1 MPVARTSSFGQALQQ
16 RRKALDLTQQELAQ
30 QVGCAV
36 VTIQRIEQGTLRPS
50 RQIVQHLA
58 AILDIPA
65 DEREQ
70 FVRLARSVPLPD
82 TSEAQLGAPTRA
94 PSTRSLLP
102 MPLTPLIG
110 RVQEL
115 TSLATLFLGDTV
127 RLLTLTGPG
136 GIGKTALAI
145 QLAHALA
152 SHFHDGVVFVSLASL
167 SNADLVIPA
176 IGQALGLREA
186 GKRPMAE
193 QLHAHLRTRELLLL
207 LDNFEQVVDAGT
219 DVAALLGACSRLK
232 CLATSRM
239 PLHLSGEHQQ
249 PISPLALPPAEPQG
263 VPRAS
268 GGNAAASVEDVQAF
282 PAIALFIR
290 RAQAARPDFAL
301 TEQNVPIVTAIC
313 QRLDG
318 LPLAIE
324 LAAALVKVL
333 PLPAILSRL
342 EQRLHVLVGGP
353 RDLPPRQQT
362 LRTAI
367 TWSYNLLNADE
378 QALFRRLAV
387 FVGGWSLE
395 AADAVSTLERS
406 NGATSQESSVLKGLF
421 SLVDHSLLQQVAS
434 DDEEPRYAMLETIRE
449 YALERL
455 EASGEAEAIR
465 QAHAAYFLALAEV
478 GEAQLKSAGQAQ
490 WLLRLEREYANLRAA
505 LEWALGCGQLEMAL
519 RVCGALWHFWTMHGH
534 LSEGRRWIEQA
545 LARSDPEPMDQPP
558 ISALAKTLVGA
569 GMLAYRQA
577 DYGQARTLC
586 EQSLRLYRQLG
597 DQHGIATALHGLGRV
612 TSLGG
617 NYTAARAMYQESL
630 AIYRALHAHWG
641 IAYTNLYLGHATYF
655 AGKVLDARPL
665 IEESLNTF
673 RTLGAT
679 WDIANTLFVRAVAV
693 LLADYEAARAAA
705 EESLALMRSLGDRR
719 GIARASLILA
729 HIAIE
734 RGDYRSPIRPLQES
748 LGIFQELGERW
759 FMTECMADVT
769 GLTAYH
775 HPEHAARLCG
785 AVYALRDGLHS
796 PIRGFYRSFLEHRLV
811 LLRAKLD
818 EATFHAAWEI
828 GQAMTWDQAVDYAL
842 ETLDLVDATVQH
854 QLSGPPAPTS
864 PRPAGSYPAGLSA
877 REIEVLRLVALGLS
891 DAEIAAQLV
900 ISRRTVNTHLSS
912 IYSKLAVKSR
922 TAAVHLARDHQLL

>member
-1 MPVARTSSFGQALQQ
+1 MRMDGAITFAQALKQ
-16 RRKALDLTQQELAQ
+16 RRKALDLTQQKLAQ

-36 VTIQRIEQGTLRPS
+36 VTIQRIEQGTQRPS

-65 DEREQ
+65 DERDR

-115 TSLATLFLGDTV
+115 TSLATLLLRDTV

-136 GIGKTALAI
+136 GIGKTGLAI

-152 SHFHDGVVFVSLASL
+152 SHFRDGVVFVSLAAL
-167 SNADLVIPA
+167 SDADLVIPA
-176 IGQALGLREA
+176 IGRALGLREA

-219 DVAALLGACSRLK
+219 EVAALLRACANLK
-232 CLATSRM
+232 CLVTSRI

-249 PISPLALPPAEPQG
+249 PLSPLALPPAEPQG

-268 GGNAAASVEDVQAF
+268 GVEDVQAF
-282 PAIALFIR
+282 PAIELFIR

-367 TWSYNLLNADE
+367 AWSYNLLNADE

-406 NGATSQESSVLKGLF
+406 NGATSQESSVLKGLG
-421 SLVDHSLLQQVAS
+421 SQQ
-434 DDEEPRYAMLETIRE
+434 
-449 YALERL
+449 
-455 EASGEAEAIR
+455 
-465 QAHAAYFLALAEV
+465 
-478 GEAQLKSAGQAQ
+478 
-490 WLLRLEREYANLRAA
+490 
-505 LEWALGCGQLEMAL
+505 
-519 RVCGALWHFWTMHGH
+519 
-534 LSEGRRWIEQA
+534 
-545 LARSDPEPMDQPP
+545 
-558 ISALAKTLVGA
+558 
-569 GMLAYRQA
+569 
-577 DYGQARTLC
+577 
-586 EQSLRLYRQLG
+586 
-597 DQHGIATALHGLGRV
+597 
-612 TSLGG
+612 
-617 NYTAARAMYQESL
+617 
-630 AIYRALHAHWG
+630 HW
-641 IAYTNLYLGHATYF
+641 NR
-655 AGKVLDARPL
+655 K
-665 IEESLNTF
+665 
-673 RTLGAT
+673 
-679 WDIANTLFVRAVAV
+679 
-693 LLADYEAARAAA
+693 
-705 EESLALMRSLGDRR
+705 
-719 GIARASLILA
+719 
-729 HIAIE
+729 
-734 RGDYRSPIRPLQES
+734 
-748 LGIFQELGERW
+748 
-759 FMTECMADVT
+759 
-769 GLTAYH
+769 
-775 HPEHAARLCG
+775 
-785 AVYALRDGLHS
+785 
-796 PIRGFYRSFLEHRLV
+796 
-811 LLRAKLD
+811 
-818 EATFHAAWEI
+818 
-828 GQAMTWDQAVDYAL
+828 
-842 ETLDLVDATVQH
+842 
-854 QLSGPPAPTS
+854 
-864 PRPAGSYPAGLSA
+864 
-877 REIEVLRLVALGLS
+877 
-891 DAEIAAQLV
+891 
-900 ISRRTVNTHLSS
+900 
-912 IYSKLAVKSR
+912 
-922 TAAVHLARDHQLL
+922 

>member
-16 RRKALDLTQQELAQ
+16 RRKALDLTQQALAQ

-110 RVQEL
+110 RVQEI

-219 DVAALLGACSRLK
+219 DVAA
-232 CLATSRM
+232 
-239 PLHLSGEHQQ
+239 PL
-249 PISPLALPPAEPQG
+249 G

-630 AIYRALHAHWG
+630 AIYRALHAHGG

-734 RGDYRSPIRPLQES
+734 
-748 LGIFQELGERW
+748 
-759 FMTECMADVT
+759 
-769 GLTAYH
+769 
-775 HPEHAARLCG
+775 
-785 AVYALRDGLHS
+785 
-796 PIRGFYRSFLEHRLV
+796 
-811 LLRAKLD
+811 
-818 EATFHAAWEI
+818 
-828 GQAMTWDQAVDYAL
+828 
-842 ETLDLVDATVQH
+842 
-854 QLSGPPAPTS
+854 
-864 PRPAGSYPAGLSA
+864 
-877 REIEVLRLVALGLS
+877 
-891 DAEIAAQLV
+891 
-900 ISRRTVNTHLSS
+900 
-912 IYSKLAVKSR
+912 
-922 TAAVHLARDHQLL
+922 